1 MFGCHEHWL
10 GKRFSHALTEFLTPK
25 RQIQRLAAQDA
36 LDGEQVVGRD
46 ESARMAR
53 STALRVGGA
62 AALAGLAGAA
72 IPETAAA
79 QTVSP
84 VPYPW
89 TSTTKP
95 VPLGAIH
102 SIPSTSE
109 TVVQG
114 LLDPTRAPIVTVN
127 SGDVVVYT
135 NTWTHF
141 LNKLQPGVP
150 VEQLAEMRKNSPGRG
165 VHSIIGPVA
174 VAGAKSG
181 DVVQVRFLAL
191 RTVGFGANFHNSGDL
206 NTGVLPTDFPAGHVH
221 YFDLKKNPGYV
232 QFNERIRLQMRP
244 FQGIFGSGPKGGQ
257 AVSSVAPNQWAG
269 NIDVKEM
276 TAGSSLFVPVFNPGA
291 LLFTGDSHALQGD
304 GEVNLTAIET
314 AMEEVRVQVILHQN
328 AGWEWPFIET
338 PTHWLALGL
347 DKDLNTALRISL
359 RNTIDFLSKKAGLS
373 RDDAYSLAS
382 IAVDFRV
389 SQMVDV
395 NNGIHAM
402 IPKGIFAKDYVST
415 ISLA

>member
-10 GKRFSHALTEFLTPK
+10 GKRFSHALTEFLTSK
-25 RQIQRLAAQDA
+25 RRLGSLAAQEGIDPQA
-36 LDGEQVVGRD
+36 LGERD
-46 ESARMAR
+46 EQLRCDRA
-53 STALRVGGA
+53 TALRAGGA
-62 AALAGLAGAA
+62 AALYGLASAA
-72 IPETAAA
+72 LPETVAA
-79 QTVSP
+79 QTTSSS
-84 VPYPW
+84 YGW

-95 VPLGAIH
+95 VALGALH
-102 SIPSTSE
+102 TIPSTSE
-109 TVVQG
+109 TVIQG
-114 LLDPTRAPIVTVN
+114 LLDPTRPPIVTVN

-141 LNKLQPGVP
+141 LNKLQPDVP
-150 VEQLAEMRKNSPGRG
+150 ISALAEMRKNSPGRG
-165 VHSIIGPVA
+165 VHSVIGPVA
-174 VAGAKSG
+174 VAGAKPG
-181 DVVQVRFLAL
+181 DVIQVRFLAL
-191 RTVGFGANFHNSGDL
+191 RTVGFGANFHNPGEL
-206 NTGVLPTDFPAGHVH
+206 KTGVLPDDFPQGHVH
-221 YFDLKKNPGYV
+221 YFDLRKNPGYV
-232 QFNERIRLQMRP
+232 QFNERIRLQIRP

-269 NIDVKEM
+269 NIDVKEL
-276 TAGSSLFVPVFNPGA
+276 TAGSSLFVPVFNPGG

-314 AMEEVRVQVILHQN
+314 AMDEVRVQVILHQN

-347 DKDLNTALRISL
+347 DRDLGTAMRISL
-359 RNTIDFLSKKAGLS
+359 RNTIEFLNKKAGLS

-382 IAVDFRV
+382 LAVDFRV

-415 ISLA
+415 IAVV